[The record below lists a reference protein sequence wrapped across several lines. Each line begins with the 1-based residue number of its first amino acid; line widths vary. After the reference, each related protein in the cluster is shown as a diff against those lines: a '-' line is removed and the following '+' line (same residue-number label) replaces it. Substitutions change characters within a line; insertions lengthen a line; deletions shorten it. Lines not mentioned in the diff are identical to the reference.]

1 MLIGSLDGPM
11 INGKLNR
18 KGVAY
23 YNGRTLRGAERFV
36 YSAEKDFIW
45 LDRNHD
51 IKIGPD
57 DLMASRKQSTPS
69 FE

>member
-1 MLIGSLDGPM
+1 VEPSVP
-11 INGKLNR
+11 
-18 KGVAY
+18 
-23 YNGRTLRGAERFV
+23 V

-57 DLMASRKQSTPS
+57 ELMASRKQSTPS